1 MSVVYLNIGSNK
13 GDRQAHIERAVAL
26 IEQLC
31 GSVARR
37 APLYESEPWGYDSV
51 LPFLNLGIA
60 IECSMEPLDLLHSLQ
75 SIEQEVSPTPHR
87 DMAGNYID
95 REIDIDII
103 AIDEMVIDSAE
114 LTLPHCNMHLR
125 EFVLVPLQFLAP
137 EWRHPI
143 LGLTASQMLSQL

>member
-13 GDRQAHIERAVAL
+13 GDRQAHIEQAVAL

-87 DMAGNYID
+87 
-95 REIDIDII
+95 EIGR
-103 AIDEMVIDSAE
+103 AHV
-114 LTLPHCNMHLR
+114 
-125 EFVLVPLQFLAP
+125 
-137 EWRHPI
+137 
-143 LGLTASQMLSQL
+143 